1 MTGEPKAR
9 LIDPLKVQVPN
20 QIETPRLRLKG
31 PSVSMAHA
39 LAAARSESY
48 ASLHPWFHGDM
59 GTETEEADPDWQAA
73 QLSKQT
79 QDFEQRSNL
88 TYYALKEDNLI
99 GMVALQPIWRRG
111 QMKLTYWIR
120 ASTQRHGYAT
130 EAVTAMIAFAFD
142 TLDARLVTTG
152 HAEPNTASAR
162 LAQKLGFQQI
172 ARQPLAC
179 ELPDGT
185 LVAGIAYGLEPP
197 PHPPKAASR

>member
-9 LIDPLKVQVPN
+9 LIDPLKVHVPHQV
-20 QIETPRLRLKG
+20 ETPRLRLKRA
-31 PSVSMAHA
+31 SVQLATA

-48 ASLHPWFHGDM
+48 ASLYPWFHGDM
-59 GTETEEADPDWQAA
+59 GTEAEEGDPEWQATKLD
-73 QLSKQT
+73 QQSR
-79 QDFEQRSNL
+79 DFEQRNSL
-88 TYYALKEDNLI
+88 TYYAFKEDHLI

-120 ASTQRHGYAT
+120 SNAQRHGYAT
-130 EAVTAMIAFAFD
+130 EAVTAMIVFAFD

-185 LVAGIAYGLEPP
+185 LVAGIAYGLETP

>member
-9 LIDPLKVQVPN
+9 LIDPLKVHVPN
-20 QIETPRLRLKG
+20 QVETPRMLLKRA
-31 PSVSMAHA
+31 SVSMAAA
-39 LAAARSESY
+39 LAAAKSESY

-59 GTETEEADPDWQAA
+59 GTEAEEADPDWQAT
-73 QLSKQT
+73 QLSKQA
-79 QDFEQRSNL
+79 QNFEQRTNL
-88 TYYALKEDNLI
+88 TYYAFKEEHLI
-99 GMVALQPIWRRG
+99 GMVALQPVWRRG

-120 ASTQRHGYAT
+120 TNAQRNGYAT

-162 LAQKLGFQQI
+162 LAQKLGFEQI
-172 ARQPLAC
+172 ARQPLAY

>member
-9 LIDPLKVQVPN
+9 LIDPMTVNVPN
-20 QIETPRLRLKG
+20 EVQTPRLRLKRA
-31 PSVSMAHA
+31 SVQLALA

-59 GTETEEADPDWQAA
+59 GTEAEEGDPEWQATKLD
-73 QLSKQT
+73 QQSR
-79 QDFEQRSNL
+79 DFEQRNNL
-88 TYYALKEDNLI
+88 TYYAFNEDHLI
-99 GMVALQPIWRRG
+99 GMIALQPIWRRG

-120 ASTQRHGYAT
+120 ANAQRQGYAT
-130 EAVTAMIAFAFD
+130 ESVNAMNAFAFD